1 MTPLTKKIAGP
12 GSSGTTGVRATD
24 QHVHFNTRSRSR
36 DVQVAK
42 FTTKGH
48 FMNGDHIQALLFK
61 LAGAPDTLFAINLF
75 KVLEIVN
82 AQKSVSPA
90 LVRHPACSG
99 VAHMRDNVV
108 PIIDLS
114 RAVFGEP
121 ARSKLW
127 LWCEFARR
135 QVAFEI
141 AEVLQLVEIPWASMK
156 PAQEIAGYGKSTS
169 VTGVLQLEDGRLA
182 TLLDVDQIV
191 VEVLGPGEQ
200 NHPVIDDAQEVPILS
215 GKRVLFADDSRMA
228 RVQLRALLEHMGAEV
243 IECVDGEDA
252 EHKLDELK
260 LASGAKPLAD
270 SMPLVVTD
278 IEMPRMDGYSLAR
291 HIRADRGL
299 DGVKVV
305 MYSSL
310 AADQSQRLGKDCGAD
325 EFISKFS
332 DQALSDA
339 ISRLVPHEG

>member
-1 MTPLTKKIAGP
+1 
-12 GSSGTTGVRATD
+12 
-24 QHVHFNTRSRSR
+24 
-36 DVQVAK
+36 
-42 FTTKGH
+42 
-48 FMNGDHIQALLFK
+48 MNGDQIQALLFK

-90 LVRHPACSG
+90 LVRHPACAG
-99 VAHMRDNVV
+99 IAHMRDNVV

-114 RAVFGEP
+114 HAVFGEP
-121 ARSKLW
+121 GRSKLW

-141 AEVLQLVEIPWASMK
+141 AEVLQLVEIPWASMQ
-156 PAQEIAGYGKSTS
+156 PAHEIAGYGKSTS
-169 VTGVLQLEDGRLA
+169 VTGVLQLDDGRLA

-200 NHPVIDDAQEVPILS
+200 KIEVNLHPDEPPILT
-215 GKRVLFADDSRMA
+215 GKRVLFADDSRLA
-228 RVQLRALLEHMGAEV
+228 RGQLRALLERLGAEV
-243 IECVDGEDA
+243 IECIDGEDA
-252 EHKLDELK
+252 EHKLGALK
-260 LASGAKPLAD
+260 LASGDTPLSE

-278 IEMPRMDGYSLAR
+278 IEMPRKDGYSLAR
-291 HIRADRGL
+291 AIRADRGY
-299 DGVKVV
+299 DGVRVV

-325 EFISKFS
+325 EFIPKFS

-339 ISRLVPHEG
+339 ISRLVPHVH